1 VTGLKPGLNESKSDF
16 WGEAQGVFRFRE
28 IPYGDYVLRVSAP
41 NYRGYELKF
50 FVDSDGSAKIT
61 VLLLKSAN

>member
-1 VTGLKPGLNESKSDF
+1 M
-16 WGEAQGVFRFRE
+16 FRFRE

-61 VLLLKSAN
+61 VLLLKSVN